1 MDDVRIPR
9 VVVGV
14 SGSTASVKAVRWAA
28 RMAGALDGQ
37 LRVVL
42 AWRPER
48 VAMYAPGGQPS
59 VDEERSRAI
68 KRLDAT
74 MGAVFDPAPPGDVVT
89 EIVTGAAERVLI
101 DRSAGADL
109 LVIGSA
115 LSPGAPGHL
124 VGPVVRA
131 CIGRARCPVVVI
143 GPHGV
148 PGTLDPF
155 GAHLT
160 SRASAPQLAGAG
172 SASGR
177 EATGE
182 ALVAMLAR
190 G

>member
-1 MDDVRIPR
+1 MDDVRTPR
-9 VVVGV
+9 IVVGV
-14 SGSTASVKAVRWAA
+14 SGSTASVNALRWAA

-48 VAMYAPGGQPS
+48 VAGYAPGGQPT
-59 VDEERSRAI
+59 VDEQRSRAI
-68 KRLDAT
+68 DRLDAAT
-74 MGAVFDPAPPGDVVT
+74 GDVFDPAPSGDVVT
-89 EIVTGAAERVLI
+89 EIVTGPAELVLI
-101 DRSAGADL
+101 DRSVGADL

-148 PGTLDPF
+148 PGTLDPS

-160 SRASAPQLAGAG
+160 SRAPAAAHAGTGSAPGHQVA
-172 SASGR
+172 
-177 EATGE
+177 GE
-182 ALVAMLAR
+182 ALVAVLAR